1 MNFLLKTAAYI
12 FHPLFMPLLGV
23 LFYYRVTPRFVQPEI
38 IYSHLMVVAIVTI
51 AIPLVLFFLLKNFG
65 VISSIHL
72 RDVRE
77 RKLPLMIQ
85 CILLLLLLKFVFH
98 PYDHLALY
106 YFFLGVLFTTLTALI
121 LVFFKFKVSLHQ
133 MAIAGVSMFV
143 IMISIHFEINLIAWM
158 ALACIANG
166 LVMSSRL
173 YTKSHTLPELIIGFI
188 IGAFPQ
194 LLLVS
199 NWL

>member
-1 MNFLLKTAAYI
+1 MNFLLKAAAYI

-23 LFYYRVTPRFVQPEI
+23 IFYYGVTPRFLQPEI

-133 MAIAGVSMFV
+133 MAVAGVSMFI

-158 ALACIANG
+158 AFACIANG

-173 YTKSHTLPELIIGFI
+173 HTKSHTVPELIIGFI